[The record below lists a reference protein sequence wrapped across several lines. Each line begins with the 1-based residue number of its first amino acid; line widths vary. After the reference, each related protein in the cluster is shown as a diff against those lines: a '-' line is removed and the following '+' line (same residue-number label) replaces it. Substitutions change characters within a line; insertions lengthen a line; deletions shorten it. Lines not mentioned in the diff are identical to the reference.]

1 MPTWVFDT
9 SCIGVKSWG
18 SSPLPSSLYVWWL
31 VGVDGEGWEVM
42 CSGMETETTLLYP
55 PSFSGWIVTK
65 AAGCGAMAP
74 GSPEERVKMSWCP
87 FYNAVLLATTA
98 LACRRGIW
106 REHELRRHAVRQAG
120 QGQVALAGDE
130 LRDRYTA
137 HVAWHV
143 LVVGG
148 HHWQRLRLYF
158 NMIAQRVFGH
168 LKRLYQQYEII
179 TCPE

>member
-74 GSPEERVKMSWCP
+74 GSPEERAKMSWCP
-87 FYNAVLLATTA
+87 SIQQCSSSDDYYTYLPE
-98 LACRRGIW
+98 RD
-106 REHELRRHAVRQAG
+106 
-120 QGQVALAGDE
+120 LAG
-130 LRDRYTA
+130 T
-137 HVAWHV
+137 
-143 LVVGG
+143 
-148 HHWQRLRLYF
+148 
-158 NMIAQRVFGH
+158 
-168 LKRLYQQYEII
+168 
-179 TCPE
+179 